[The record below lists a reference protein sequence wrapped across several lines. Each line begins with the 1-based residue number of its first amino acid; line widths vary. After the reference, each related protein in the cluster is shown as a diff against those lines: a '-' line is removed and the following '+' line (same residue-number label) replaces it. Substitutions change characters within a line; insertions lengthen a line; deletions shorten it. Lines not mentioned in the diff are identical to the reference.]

1 MFCHLNYHFDK
12 KPLREWYYKNQ
23 HLAKHHKNQYSEVK
37 HWFKL
42 FEYDET
48 VKKII
53 DELGISEFNV
63 SPRFS
68 FQEKNTRL
76 PLHID
81 IDRIVGI
88 NLNLMDEP
96 AIIHITGKPYSY
108 EAALI
113 DVGTKIHS
121 VESTSTDRLILKFAI
136 RAPWDEIYRTLLNRN
151 LICDTLYDYQSILLE
166 KYKKW
171 VKI

>member
-12 KPLREWYYKNQ
+12 QSLREWYYNNQ
-23 HLAKHHKNQYSEVK
+23 HLARHHKNQYSEVK

-42 FEYDET
+42 FEYDDT

-88 NLNLMDEP
+88 NLNLMDQP
-96 AIIHITGKPYSY
+96 ATIHIEGKPYQY

-121 VESTSTDRLILKFAI
+121 VEPVSTDRLILKLAI
-136 RAPWDEIYRTLLNRN
+136 RASWSVIYQTLLNRN
-151 LICDTLYDYQSILLE
+151 YINDDLQEYQSTLLE
-166 KYKKW
+166 QHRRW